1 MKPNNW
7 RTDYD
12 WRDPEDYPVQDDKM
26 FDIQSEEELMLP
38 HEIKAP
44 SKGIKSL
51 DEGQRFAE
59 ADPIEAKI
67 QELMAQGLSREL
79 AEVLVKSGIS
89 EDSYEIMNKRAQ
101 GGRIGF
107 ALGGDELNK
116 MAMDMFGKELRLL
129 TKDEMDQLRY
139 EWEMKKGRI
148 EEAQG
153 GRIGYTSGGDYKNS
167 LSQELFNK
175 PYDKLSVKEIEIL
188 NNYIS
193 EEVRD
198 KYGDEPFKH
207 ADGGRI
213 GYAYGDEDPEIVEDD
228 LTTMEFMQDQGIPY
242 GEQASGIDKNI
253 LIEKVV
259 EEFIKRKGR
268 KPRNN
273 DEIIEFYM
281 EEMAG
286 GSAPQKVAYNPGDY
300 DPILVEEYEKY
311 KWEQQEQGL
320 PIISIDEFM
329 QMERFGVRAGGLPGI
344 LGV

>member
-101 GGRIGF
+101 GGRIG
-107 ALGGDELNK
+107 
-116 MAMDMFGKELRLL
+116 
-129 TKDEMDQLRY
+129 
-139 EWEMKKGRI
+139 
-148 EEAQG
+148 
-153 GRIGYTSGGDYKNS
+153 YTSGGDYKNS

-207 ADGGRI
+207 AQGGRI

-286 GSAPQKVAYNPGDY
+286 GQGGPQRVAYNPGDY